1 MKTLL
6 FSLALLLAG
15 CANVTYHSPS
25 TSPDPAGV
33 YRGTRECSKAVVE
46 IFVEKPEW
54 HSGCYSEA
62 MCAHAMCILL
72 SPVIIVDWPLEV
84 VADTVTFPYD
94 LYIGIMQ

>member
-6 FSLALLLAG
+6 SSLVLLLAG
-15 CANVTYHSPS
+15 CANIMFHSPS

-46 IFVEKPEW
+46 VFTEKPEW

-62 MCAHAMCILL
+62 MCAHAMCVLL
-72 SPVIIVDWPLEV
+72 SPVIIADCPLEV
-84 VADTVTFPYD
+84 VADPVTFPYD
-94 LYIGIMQ
+94 LCIGVMQ

>member
-6 FSLALLLAG
+6 SSLALLLAG
-15 CANVTYHSPS
+15 CANISYHVDGHYR
-25 TSPDPAGV
+25 DPAGI
-33 YRGTRECSKAVVE
+33 YRGTREGSKAVVE
-46 IFVEKPEW
+46 IFTEKPEW

-62 MCAHAMCILL
+62 MYAHAMCILL

-94 LYIGIMQ
+94 LYKETMK